1 MPWWGWIVL
10 GALLLGGEMLVPL
23 DFWLLFIGLAALATG
38 IVAAAAPGLSDA
50 TQWALFGVFA
60 AASVLGFRRALRGY
74 WPRTPGSARVDDTLV
89 GEVGRVL
96 ETLAPGAVGKVELR
110 GSPWSAR
117 CLDEETVEAGA
128 RVRVERVDGLQLL
141 VRRAA

>member
-38 IVAAAAPGLSDA
+38 IAAAAMPGLSDTA
-50 TQWALFGVFA
+50 QWALFGSFA
-60 AASVLGFRRALRGY
+60 AASVLGFRRGLRRY
-74 WPRTPGSARVDDTLV
+74 WSRRTPTTRVDDTLV
-89 GEVGRVL
+89 GETGRVL
-96 ETLAPGAVGKVELR
+96 EALAPGGIGKVELR

-117 CLDEETVEAGA
+117 SVDEEIVEAGA
-128 RVRVERVDGLQLL
+128 RVRVERVDGLQLW
-141 VRRAA
+141 VRRDD

>member
-1 MPWWGWIVL
+1 MPWWAWIVL

-38 IVAAAAPGLSDA
+38 IVTAAVPGLSDPA
-50 TQWALFGVFA
+50 QWAWFGVFA

-74 WPRTPGSARVDDTLV
+74 WSPTIAPTRADDTLV
-89 GEVGRVL
+89 GEIGRVL
-96 ETLAPGAVGKVELR
+96 EALAPGAVGKVELR

-117 CLDEETVEAGA
+117 CVDEEALEVGV

-141 VRRAA
+141 VRRDA